1 MGWTWALLGVPT
13 PRPVMLRRCPDGQ
26 AVIAFPRLP
35 GEPLS
40 RLMEEQR
47 ERAVRVAPTVLL
59 WLDRLHRTGFWHG
72 DTKAQ
77 NVLVDD
83 ADAPAFID
91 LDGAGFSPWRWRA
104 ARKGARE
111 SRRFE
116 ANWSQFSEQ

>member
-1 MGWTWALLGVPT
+1 
-13 PRPVMLRRCPDGQ
+13 
-26 AVIAFPRLP
+26 
-35 GEPLS
+35 
-40 RLMEEQR
+40 MEEQR

-91 LDGAGFSPWRWRA
+91 LDGAGFSPWRHRTMG
-104 ARKGARE
+104 KGARE
-111 SRRFE
+111 NRRFE